1 MQTYEIRLL
10 KNDGSTAMLHMT
22 VCATVQE
29 AETRA
34 TTIGGDVRY
43 ERYEIWEGGR
53 KVASGSNLKAA
64 PL

>member
-1 MQTYEIRLL
+1 MQTHEIRLL
-10 KNDGSTAMLHMT
+10 KNDGSTAMLHLT

-34 TTIGGDVRY
+34 TTIGDVRY
-43 ERYEIWEGGR
+43 DRSEIWEGGR

>member
-1 MQTYEIRLL
+1 
-10 KNDGSTAMLHMT
+10 
-22 VCATVQE
+22 VQE

-34 TTIGGDVRY
+34 TTIGDVRY
-43 ERYEIWEGGR
+43 DRYEIWEGGR